1 MSEHKPKIMIYDSDT
16 GTYISLKK
24 FIVKQESQK
33 FKDPDKD
40 NITLNDIY
48 KLLLVIIKLL
58 SED

>member
-1 MSEHKPKIMIYDSDT
+1 MSERKPKILIHDIESD
-16 GTYISLKK
+16 TYISLEK

-40 NITLNDIY
+40 TITLNDIY
-48 KLLLVIIKLL
+48 RLLLVIIKLL

>member
-1 MSEHKPKIMIYDSDT
+1 MSENKPKIMIYDTES

-33 FKDPDKD
+33 FKNPDKD
-40 NITLNDIY
+40 TITLNDIY
-48 KLLLVIIKLL
+48 RLLLVIIELL